1 MIGRVE
7 AGWRT
12 DDMGLRASQSMGVE
26 EFLARFGGKTERY
39 ELLDGLPIPRST
51 GTAAHL
57 RIVRRVI
64 GALRRQ
70 LSGRPWRV
78 VTETPVL
85 IDRATLL
92 VPDVLVTF
100 KSFDQ
105 PDPGSSDPAVVVEIL
120 SADTQARD
128 RGDKWLKYAALASL
142 QHYVL
147 IATDD
152 HRIEAFSRQDAARWS
167 YRTYQDGL
175 KASIA
180 LPALDVCLLASEI
193 YEGIELDRRASGAS
207 GVESV

>member
-1 MIGRVE
+1 MIGQVKAGRRVSV
-7 AGWRT
+7 
-12 DDMGLRASQSMGVE
+12 MGLRASQSMGVE

-51 GTAAHL
+51 GTAAHA

-70 LSGRPWRV
+70 LSGRPWRP
-78 VTETPVL
+78 VTATPLL

-92 VPDVLVTF
+92 VPDVLVAF

-105 PDPGSSDPAVVVEIL
+105 PGSESSDPVVVVEVL
-120 SADTQARD
+120 SGDTQARD
-128 RGDKWLKYAALASL
+128 RGEKWLKYSTIASL

-147 IATDD
+147 VATDD
-152 HRIEAFSRQDAARWS
+152 HRIEAFSRQDVARWT

-175 KASIA
+175 KANVA
-180 LPALDVCLLASEI
+180 LPGLDVCLLTAEI
-193 YEGIELDRRASGAS
+193 YEGIELDRRDSLRT
-207 GVESV
+207 

>member
-1 MIGRVE
+1 
-7 AGWRT
+7 
-12 DDMGLRASQSMGVE
+12 
-26 EFLARFGGKTERY
+26 
-39 ELLDGLPIPRST
+39 
-51 GTAAHL
+51 
-57 RIVRRVI
+57 VRRVI

-105 PDPGSSDPAVVVEIL
+105 PDPGSSDPAVVVEVL

-152 HRIEAFSRQDAARWS
+152 HRIEAFSRQDVARWG

-175 KASIA
+175 KANVA
-180 LPALDVCLLASEI
+180 LPALDVCLLAAEV
-193 YEGIELDRRASGAS
+193 YEGIELDRRATRAP